1 MAQRDDLLVWMDFEM
16 TSIVDPLVDSITEV
30 ATIIT
35 DKDLT
40 IIAEGPQIVVKADMD
55 RFNQIPADVLE
66 IHKKSGIIDRVRES
80 TTTLAQAE
88 EQTLAFISQYCTS
101 GSAPLCG
108 NSMTLDRTFM
118 RLQMKKLY
126 AYLHYRNI
134 DVTSIK
140 ELARRW
146 RPEFFETARKMKE
159 GKTHR
164 AMDDI
169 KGSIEELRYYREN
182 WLK

>member
-1 MAQRDDLLVWMDFEM
+1 MQRSDLLVWMDFEM
-16 TSIVDPLVDSITEV
+16 TSIVDPSIDTIIEV

-35 DKDLT
+35 DKDLNV
-40 IIAEGPQIVVKADMD
+40 ISEGPQIVIQADMD
-55 RFNQIPADVLE
+55 RFNHIPLDVLE
-66 IHKKSGIIDRVRES
+66 LHKKSGIIERVAAS
-80 TTTLAQAE
+80 PTTITEAE
-88 EQTLAFISQYCTS
+88 DQTLEFISRYCAP

-108 NSMTLDRTFM
+108 NSMTIDRTFM
-118 RLQMKKLY
+118 RLQMKKIY
-126 AYLHYRNI
+126 FYLHYRNI
-134 DVTSIK
+134 DVTTIK

-146 RPEFFETARKMKE
+146 QPEFFEKAQKMKE

-169 KGSIEELRYYREN
+169 KGSIAELKFYREN

>member
-1 MAQRDDLLVWMDFEM
+1 MQRNDLLVWMDFEM
-16 TSIVDPLVDSITEV
+16 TSIVDPQVDTITEV

-35 DKDLT
+35 DKDLN
-40 IIAEGPQIVVKADMD
+40 IIAEGPQIVIKADMD
-55 RFNQIPADVLE
+55 RFNHIPPEVLE
-66 IHKKSGIIDRVRES
+66 IHKKSGIIDRVAAS
-80 TTTLAQAE
+80 TTTIAE
-88 EQTLAFISQYCTS
+88 AEDQTLAFISEYCTP

-108 NSMTLDRTFM
+108 NSMTIDRTFM
-118 RLQMKKLY
+118 RLQMQKIY
-126 AYLHYRNI
+126 FYLHYRNI
-134 DVTSIK
+134 DVTTIK

-146 RPEFFETARKMKE
+146 QPEFYEAAQKMKE

-169 KGSIEELRYYREN
+169 KGSIEELKYYREN

>member
-16 TSIVDPLVDSITEV
+16 TSIVDPTVDTITEV

-35 DKDLT
+35 DKDLQ
-40 IIAEGPQIVVKADMD
+40 IIAEGPQITIQADMD
-55 RFNQIPADVLE
+55 RFNHIPPEVLE
-66 IHKKSGIIDRVRES
+66 IHKKSGIIDRVRAS
-80 TTTLAQAE
+80 TTTIQEAE
-88 EQTLAFISQYCTS
+88 AETLTFISTYCAPQT
-101 GSAPLCG
+101 APLCG

-118 RLQMKKLY
+118 RLQMHDLY
-126 AYLHYRNI
+126 FYLHYRNI
-134 DVTSIK
+134 DVTAVK

-146 RPEFFETARKMKE
+146 RPEYFEAAQKMKE

-164 AMDDI
+164 ALDDI